1 MANRGAERLD
11 GPLLHSTISW
21 ARERSKARALSA
33 WRREWAS
40 LPHDN
45 LAAAALRDTPP
56 SNRLAKF
63 HREFTGERHIQT
75 RIIQTMLGHGFRGD
89 YYARF
94 VPSESPACPCGTAPI
109 QTRDHILSECPLY
122 EHGRH
127 HLRAVSPSLS
137 TPIILGTHAGLKAL
151 SLFISTTNAFAKAT
165 PEPAVEH

>member
-1 MANRGAERLD
+1 
-11 GPLLHSTISW
+11 
-21 ARERSKARALSA
+21 
-33 WRREWAS
+33 
-40 LPHDN
+40 
-45 LAAAALRDTPP
+45 
-56 SNRLAKF
+56 
-63 HREFTGERHIQT
+63 ERHIQT
-75 RIIQTMLGHGFRGD
+75 RIIQTILGHGFRGD

-151 SLFISTTNAFAKAT
+151 SLFISTTNAFAKA
-165 PEPAVEH
+165 